1 MTLAP
6 RAPHS
11 VLPVGLMTAELRA
24 WRVEDAGAWNAFV
37 DSAPYHAF
45 PQLWEWGEVRAL
57 GGWRPLRLAVGP
69 SQDLP
74 IAGAQLLLR
83 RIPLI
88 GWHLAYVPRGPIGQL
103 DDPEVGDALV
113 AALRALGRAERIAT
127 VRADPEAR
135 PNTAYGAAL
144 LADPWRA
151 APKIQP
157 PTTRVIDLTG
167 GEEALR
173 AGLRRKHRQYVN
185 KAEREGVTIERFDGA
200 ASDGVMG
207 AALADFNRIYQ
218 FTAGRAGFVA
228 RQPFYYERVWSLF
241 APGGRVR
248 LSFAVR
254 DGERIATLFHF
265 TCGERAVES
274 YGGMTDA
281 GADSRANYL
290 LKWTAISDF
299 AREGFAIY
307 DMWGLA
313 TGGIRQFK
321 EGFGGTEIA
330 YVGARDLVLRE
341 PVHAALRVAIPAY
354 RIAQGAR
361 LRLQGRR
368 PPPEPADPV

>member
-1 MTLAP
+1 MK
-6 RAPHS
+6 
-11 VLPVGLMTAELRA
+11 AELRA
-24 WRVEDAGAWNAFV
+24 WRVESAGAWNAFV
-37 DSAPYHAF
+37 EAAPYHAF
-45 PQLWEWGEVRAL
+45 PQLWEWGDVRAL
-57 GGWRPLRLAVGP
+57 GGWRPLRFAVGP
-69 SQDLP
+69 SQDRP

-88 GWHLAYVPRGPIGQL
+88 GWHLAYVPRGPVGQL
-103 DDPEVGDALV
+103 DDPVIRDALV
-113 AALRALGRAERIAT
+113 GALRALGRSERIAT
-127 VRADPEAR
+127 VRADPEAQ
-135 PNTAYGAAL
+135 PDTAYGSSL
-144 LADPWRA
+144 LTDPWRA
-151 APKIQP
+151 APKVQP
-157 PTTRVIDLTG
+157 PATRVIDLTR
-167 GEEALR
+167 GEDALR

-185 KAEREGVTIERFDGA
+185 KAEREGVTIERFHGA
-200 ASDGVMG
+200 TPGDVIGP
-207 AALADFNRIYQ
+207 ALADFNRIYQ

-241 APGGRVR
+241 APTGRVR

-254 DGERIATLFHF
+254 DGERVATLFHF

-290 LKWTAISDF
+290 LKWTAITDF
-299 AREGFAIY
+299 ARAGFKVY

-321 EGFGGTEIA
+321 EGFGGEEIA

-341 PVHAALRVAIPAY
+341 PLHAALRVAIPAY
-354 RIAQGAR
+354 GIAQRAR

-368 PPPEPADPV
+368 LPSEPAEPV

>member
-1 MTLAP
+1 MSTE
-6 RAPHS
+6 
-11 VLPVGLMTAELRA
+11 VRA
-24 WRVEDAGAWNAFV
+24 WRVDNAGAWNAFV
-37 DSAPYHAF
+37 ESAPYHAF

-57 GGWRPLRLAVGP
+57 GGWRPVRLAIGLSQEGP
-69 SQDLP
+69 V
-74 IAGAQLLLR
+74 AGAQLLLR
-83 RIPLI
+83 RIPLL

-103 DDPEVGDALV
+103 DDPAVRDALV
-113 AALRALGRAERIAT
+113 AAVRALGRSERIAT
-127 VRADPEAR
+127 VRIDPESR
-135 PNTAYGAAL
+135 PDTAYGAAL
-144 LADPWRA
+144 LGAPWRK

-157 PTTRVIDLTG
+157 PTTRIIDLSV
-167 GEEALR
+167 GEDALR

-185 KAEREGVTIERFDGA
+185 KAERSGVSIERFDGSSPA
-200 ASDGVMG
+200 DAIG
-207 AALADFNRIYQ
+207 AALTDFNRIYQ

-241 APGGRVR
+241 APTGRVR
-248 LSFAVR
+248 LSFAVK

-290 LKWTAISDF
+290 LKWSAISDF
-299 AREGFAIY
+299 ARDGFTIY

-321 EGFGGTEIA
+321 EGFGGEEIA

-341 PVHAALRVAIPAY
+341 PVHAALRIAIPAY
-354 RIAQGAR
+354 GLAQRAR

-368 PPPEPADPV
+368 PAETAETL